1 MNRVVPIT
9 VPVRCDTS
17 TKQRLTPWSWS
28 SSALATYASMSS
40 KDAIIDG
47 CSRHSSE
54 SKPTAARSEA
64 SVPQKRLQPHDRA
77 RQGYG
82 SETHVIHFRVYA
94 ADRTRKL
101 RPDLGL

>member
-64 SVPQKRLQPHDRA
+64 WVPRS
-77 RQGYG
+77 G
-82 SETHVIHFRVYA
+82 SNRTIEPNRVTGVR
-94 ADRTRKL
+94 RT
-101 RPDLGL
+101 